1 MGFSRKERWI
11 GLPFPPPGELPNGGI
26 GPVSPTPSAL
36 AGVFFTT
43 DLPGSPWLEY
53 HPSSQCQKNPFNFK
67 NALNFSTC
75 SYHYHQIPDLGTF
88 SYNTIT

>member
-1 MGFSRKERWI
+1 ME
-11 GLPFPPPGELPNGGI
+11 GLDPCLLHLLHWQVYSLPL
-26 GPVSPTPSAL
+26 SYL
-36 AGVFFTT
+36 
-43 DLPGSPWLEY
+43 GSPWLEY

-75 SYHYHQIPDLGTF
+75 SYHYHQIPDLGTL